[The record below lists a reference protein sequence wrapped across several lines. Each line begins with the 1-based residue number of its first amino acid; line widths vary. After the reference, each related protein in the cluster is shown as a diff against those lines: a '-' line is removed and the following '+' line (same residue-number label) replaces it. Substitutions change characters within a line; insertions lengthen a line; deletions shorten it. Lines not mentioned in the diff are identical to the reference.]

1 MIMVL
6 NIFILN
12 VGHMGPLR
20 VWYPIVGD
28 PSGGSLGETALL
40 GFILEGVIP

>member
-6 NIFILN
+6 NIFILD

-20 VWYPIVGD
+20 GWYPIIGK
-28 PSGGSLGETALL
+28 PSGGSPGETALL
-40 GFILEGVIP
+40 GFILEGVIL